1 MQIKIRNKLN
11 FVSEKITQLDNIDN
25 LNASLISSLRQRI
38 LQDAVQ
44 GKIVSQNSKDEPA
57 SELLKKIKTEKEKL
71 VREGKIRKDKPLAL
85 ISDEE
90 KPYEL
95 PKGWEWVRLGEIRY
109 DWGQKIPDK
118 EFTYID
124 VSSINKERGFIE
136 NRSQQILPQDAPSRA
151 RKIVKKGTV
160 IYSCVRPYL
169 LNTSI
174 ITNDIQPEPIVST
187 AFAILHPFQSIDA
200 KYLHYFLRSQ
210 VMIDFVNS
218 KMVGMAYP
226 AISDS
231 DFYNGLFPIPP
242 LAEQKR
248 IVAKVNA
255 LIALCD
261 ELEKQ
266 VEKSQEN
273 SGKLMEA
280 VLKESFAQ

>member
-1 MQIKIRNKLN
+1 
-11 FVSEKITQLDNIDN
+11 
-25 LNASLISSLRQRI
+25 
-38 LQDAVQ
+38 
-44 GKIVSQNSKDEPA
+44 
-57 SELLKKIKTEKEKL
+57 
-71 VREGKIRKDKPLAL
+71 
-85 ISDEE
+85 
-90 KPYEL
+90 
-95 PKGWEWVRLGEIRY
+95 
-109 DWGQKIPDK
+109 
-118 EFTYID
+118 
-124 VSSINKERGFIE
+124 
-136 NRSQQILPQDAPSRA
+136 
-151 RKIVKKGTV
+151 
-160 IYSCVRPYL
+160 
-169 LNTSI
+169 
-174 ITNDIQPEPIVST
+174 
-187 AFAILHPFQSIDA
+187 
-200 KYLHYFLRSQ
+200 
-210 VMIDFVNS
+210 MIDFVNS